1 MKKQQQQQLIVALT
15 GRMRS
20 GKDEVAAHL
29 ESAHGF
35 ERASVSAPLKEAVGR
50 LFDLEPE
57 QLHGPRKDEPDALR
71 LRGATPRRVLQAV
84 GTDLLQR
91 ELPKILP
98 ALDATYWFARLVREI
113 REARGPRVVVTDV
126 RFLHEERL
134 LREAF
139 GSRGL
144 LWRVHR
150 PEVALKDI
158 STALHASELEHAC
171 MVPDAVLVNDSSLS
185 VLRSRVDSEL
195 SKYGCGHEK
204 HRV

>member
-1 MKKQQQQQLIVALT
+1 MVRQLVVALT

-29 ESAHGF
+29 ERVHGF
-35 ERASVSAPLKEAVGR
+35 ERASVSAPLKAAVGL
-50 LFDLEPE
+50 LFELDAG
-57 QLHGPRKDEPDALR
+57 QLHGDRKDEPDALR
-71 LRGATPRRVLQAV
+71 LGGATPRRLLQAV

-91 ELPKILP
+91 ELPKLVP
-98 ALDATYWFARLVREI
+98 AIDATYWFARLVREI
-113 REARGPRVVVTDV
+113 REARGARVVVTDV

-150 PEVALKDI
+150 PDSTEFKD
-158 STALHASELEHAC
+158 SSAAFHASELEHAC
-171 MVPDAVLVNDSSLS
+171 MRPDAVLVNDACLS

-195 SKYGCGHEK
+195 RKLDA
-204 HRV
+204 RVGL